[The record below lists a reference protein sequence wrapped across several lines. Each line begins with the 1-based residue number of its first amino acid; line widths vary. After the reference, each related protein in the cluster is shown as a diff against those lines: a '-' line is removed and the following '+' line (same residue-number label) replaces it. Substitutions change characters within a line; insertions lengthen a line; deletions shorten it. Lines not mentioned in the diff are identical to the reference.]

1 MSWPLKNRGR
11 NGWWLAAQLVQLGPL
26 LRVTSLSHPIS
37 QSVMHRLCPYYCRV
51 HCFYLTPHP
60 ADSLCLSHPSLC
72 TELTLPL
79 VHILHGYFPK
89 EVVAQ
94 GMAEAATL
102 DEEQQTMEAATWP
115 QATCIAFCVQNRFM
129 FSCLRGQ
136 CLVYVACGYVFLG
149 GGKSSSFSED
159 SLSWVTW
166 VWVAAFIFCSPHI
179 SKEV

>member
-1 MSWPLKNRGR
+1 MIHLTLLHVLTPKEQRQE
-11 NGWWLAAQLVQLGPL
+11 WLVASSTAGTAGPL

-79 VHILHGYFPK
+79 VHILYGYFPK

-102 DEEQQTMEAATWP
+102 DEEQQTMEAPPGLKPLALH
-115 QATCIAFCVQNRFM
+115 
-129 FSCLRGQ
+129 S
-136 CLVYVACGYVFLG
+136 VYRIVLCFPA
-149 GGKSSSFSED
+149 
-159 SLSWVTW
+159 
-166 VWVAAFIFCSPHI
+166 
-179 SKEV
+179 